1 MNLLTY
7 RLATLTDFED
17 FYRIKCDKENIAWGG
32 FTKAP
37 ERESFYDWY
46 VQQLASDRRWIY
58 LVYEENDCCA
68 FFYIDK
74 IGNET
79 YEATS
84 SGVLSNYTGKG
95 IGTYALAMQVSEI
108 KQHNNSRGVFSWI
121 SDKNIASYKRYEKL
135 GFVRTDEFE
144 IRNLPLLGGEH
155 KFYKWVKEL

>member
-1 MNLLTY
+1 MTMNLLTY

-37 ERESFYDWY
+37 EKDSFYNWY
-46 VQQLASDRRWIY
+46 VQQLASNHRWIY
-58 LVYEENDCCA
+58 RVYEGNDCCA

-74 IGNET
+74 IGDET

-84 SGVLSNYTGKG
+84 SGVLSNYTGRD

-108 KQHNNSRGVFSWI
+108 EHITIRGGIFM
-121 SDKNIASYKRYEKL
+121 D
-135 GFVRTDEFE
+135 
-144 IRNLPLLGGEH
+144 IRQKH
-155 KFYKWVKEL
+155 RFIQAV